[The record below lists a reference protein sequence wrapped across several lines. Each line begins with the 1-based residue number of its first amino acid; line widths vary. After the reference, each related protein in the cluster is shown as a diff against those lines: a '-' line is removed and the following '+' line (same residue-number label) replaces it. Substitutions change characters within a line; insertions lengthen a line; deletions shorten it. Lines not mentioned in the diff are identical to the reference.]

1 MPFENLFPC
10 FLTFLANIARV
21 IPTHLFKFLIFK
33 YSSYHIYV
41 RTYVIYVCTYKNI
54 LYSVQYTIQMYIH
67 NIMYAYVLHI
77 YTYLLSINIV
87 LIEVEAA
94 GTSAEE
100 IPDLM
105 VTYILSLSRV
115 SLGTLVKVV

>member
-1 MPFENLFPC
+1 
-10 FLTFLANIARV
+10 
-21 IPTHLFKFLIFK
+21 
-33 YSSYHIYV
+33 
-41 RTYVIYVCTYKNI
+41 
-54 LYSVQYTIQMYIH
+54 MYIH